1 MNEVPYNLFRRYLN
15 GESTLSENRQLM
27 RWLLENEENERIF
40 ADTMSVISAAEVVSD
55 EHFESNR
62 DAFLESLS
70 QSIEKQEAKTVSRKR
85 KVRAYSFAC
94 SIAAAVVVVAV
105 FLFSPWEPHTDDVS
119 LLGTVYSNTNDEPN
133 AACLPDGTNVWIMS
147 GSSLR
152 YVEETDGK
160 GGTRDIYLTGEA
172 YFDVAKDTLHPFV
185 VKTPGLSIVAVGTRF
200 NVLVND
206 KKGTEVMLEEGS
218 VRLCN
223 PQGVHL
229 MRLCPNQAATFDLE
243 RNDIFVEQKYVQ
255 AEIRLKYNVIA
266 LNDATVQEIAN
277 SIAKAYKVEIKVG
290 NNADNS
296 KHYNF
301 CCLKSRGVDE
311 ALVILSHLSGVD
323 CEIVKK

>member
-1 MNEVPYNLFRRYLN
+1 MNEVPYDLFRKYLN

-40 ADTMSVISAAEVVSD
+40 ADTMSVISAAEVIGD

-62 DAFLESLS
+62 DAFLERLS
-70 QSIEKQEAKTVSRKR
+70 RSIEKQDAKTASRKH
-85 KVRAYSFAC
+85 KVKAYSLAC
-94 SIAAAVVVVAV
+94 SIAAAVAV
-105 FLFSPWEPHTDDVS
+105 FAVILFAPGKLHTDDAS
-119 LLGTVYSNTNDEPN
+119 LLGTVYSNTDEEP
-133 AACLPDGTNVWIMS
+133 AMTCLPDGTNVWIMS

-152 YVEETDGK
+152 YVEETKD
-160 GGTRDIYLTGEA
+160 GTRDIYLTGEA
-172 YFDVAKDTLHPFV
+172 FFDVAKDTLHPFV
-185 VKTPGLSIVAVGTRF
+185 VKTPGLSVVAVGTRF
-200 NVLVND
+200 NVLVED

-229 MRLCPNQAATFDLE
+229 MRLCPDQTATFDLNS
-243 RNDIFVEQKYVQ
+243 NDIFVGHRYVQ

-277 SIAKAYKVEIKVG
+277 SIARAYKVEIKVG
-290 NNADNS
+290 KNADDTR
-296 KHYNF
+296 HYNF

-311 ALVILSHLSGVD
+311 ALVILAHLSGVD

>member
-1 MNEVPYNLFRRYLN
+1 MNEVPYELFRKYLK

-27 RWLLENEENERIF
+27 RWLIENEENERIF

-62 DAFLESLS
+62 DAFLERLS
-70 QSIEKQEAKTVSRKR
+70 QSIEKQDAQTASRKR
-85 KVRAYSFAC
+85 KVKTYSFAC
-94 SIAAAVVVVAV
+94 SIAAVLAIFAVI
-105 FLFSPWEPHTDDVS
+105 LFAPGKLHKDEAS
-119 LLGTVYSNTNDEPN
+119 LLGTVYSNADEEP
-133 AACLPDGTNVWIMS
+133 AMACLPDGTNVWIMS

-152 YVEETDGK
+152 YVDETE

-172 YFDVAKDTLHPFV
+172 FFDVAKDTLHPFI
-185 VKTPGLSIVAVGTRF
+185 VKTPGLSVVAVGTRF
-200 NVLVND
+200 NVLVEE

-229 MRLCPNQAATFDLE
+229 MRLCPDQTATFALNS
-243 RNDIFVEQKYVQ
+243 NDIFVGHQYVQ

-290 NNADNS
+290 KNADDS

>member
-1 MNEVPYNLFRRYLN
+1 MNEVPYELFRRYLK

-40 ADTMSVISAAEVVSD
+40 ADTMSVISAAEVIGD

-62 DAFLESLS
+62 DAFLERLS
-70 QSIEKQEAKTVSRKR
+70 RSIEKQDAKTASRKH
-85 KVRAYSFAC
+85 KVKTYSFAC
-94 SIAAAVVVVAV
+94 SIAAALAIFAV
-105 FLFSPWEPHTDDVS
+105 ILFSPGKLHTDDAS
-119 LLGTVYSNTNDEPN
+119 LLGTVYSNTDEEP
-133 AACLPDGTNVWIMS
+133 AMTCLPDGTNVWIMS
-147 GSSLR
+147 GSSLH

-172 YFDVAKDTLHPFV
+172 FFDVAKDTLHPFI
-185 VKTPGLSIVAVGTRF
+185 VKTPGLSVVAVGTRF
-200 NVLVND
+200 NVLVDD

-229 MRLCPNQAATFDLE
+229 MRLCPNQTATFDLE
-243 RNDIFVEQKYVQ
+243 SNDIFVEQQYVQ
-255 AEIRLKYNVIA
+255 SEVRLKYNVIA

-277 SIAKAYKVEIKVG
+277 SIGKAYKVEIKVG
-290 NNADNS
+290 NNADDS

-311 ALVILSHLSGVD
+311 ALVILAHLSGVD